1 MSATLHGLPIV
12 TSRVNSP
19 EDAVRILNR
28 LQPALQVLSRTVN
41 YGPVHGA
48 YFPFAFGVDHAT
60 ALGTG
65 TAQDGIPSI
74 VEFRPIALAVWVD
87 TGEVTIDINADGS
100 SILTAPLATSSSV
113 ATLTDRVDFDA
124 EKVDRGV
131 TLSLD
136 IDSIDSG
143 TPTKLRV
150 SLWVS
155 QMGDIFDV

>member
-1 MSATLHGLPIV
+1 MSRPLGRLPIV

-19 EDAVRILNR
+19 DDAVRILNR
-28 LQPALQVLSRTVN
+28 LQPALQIMSRSVD
-41 YGPVHGA
+41 YGPVPGA
-48 YFPFAFGVDHAT
+48 YFPFTFGVDDST

-65 TAQDGIPSI
+65 TAQDGQLSL

-87 TGEVTIDINADGS
+87 TGEITLDVNADGT
-100 SILTAPLATSSSV
+100 SILTTPLATSSSSGSI
-113 ATLTDRVDFDA
+113 TSRPDFA
-124 EKVDRGV
+124 VEKVGRSAKL
-131 TLSLD
+131 TLD